1 MLSLLSVV
9 GARPQF
15 IKAAVVS
22 RLIQSSQYC
31 DKINECLVHTGQ
43 HYDDNMSAV
52 FFREM
57 EIPEPDIN
65 LQIGSGPHGEMTGA
79 MLAQL
84 ERVMMEQKPDVVLV
98 YGDTNSTLAGALA
111 ASKLHIPVVHVEA
124 GLRSF
129 MMAMPEE
136 QNRIIA
142 DRLSTVLFCPTEAAI
157 DNLVHEGIQFAQPAL
172 PSADH
177 KAVFLSGDVMLD
189 ASLYYRQK
197 QKAMSLS
204 SALASLVERPFYL
217 VTLHRA
223 ENTDD
228 LVRLA
233 SIVKALNEFDTLPA
247 ILPLHPRTR
256 KILSQQGLEFAAHI
270 HVIDP
275 VGYFDMLAI
284 ENRCEFIVTD
294 SGGVQKE
301 AYFFGKPCITL
312 RDSTEWI
319 ELVQHGWNTLVGA
332 NTEKILAALQSMPR
346 YGDTVQLY
354 GDGHAGEFIVQTL
367 FNIFAKEG

>member
-1 MLSLLSVV
+1 MLSILSVV

-22 RLIQSSQYC
+22 RLIRSASYRNR
-31 DKINECLVHTGQ
+31 ISEFLVHTGQ
-43 HYDDNMSAV
+43 HYDENMSAV

-65 LQIGSGPHGEMTGA
+65 LEVGSGLHGAMTGA
-79 MLAQL
+79 MLAKL
-84 ERVMMEQKPDVVLV
+84 EAIMMERKPDAVLV

-111 ASKLHIPVVHVEA
+111 ASKLHISVVHVEA

-136 QNRIIA
+136 QNRIVA
-142 DRLSTVLFCPTEAAI
+142 DRLSSVLFCPTKAAI
-157 DNLVHEGIQFAQPAL
+157 ENLEHEGIPYKQPKAV
-172 PSADH
+172 SADE

-189 ASLYYRQK
+189 ASLYYREK
-197 QKAMSLS
+197 LKGMTVDTHLEG
-204 SALASLVERPFYL
+204 LMREPFYL
-217 VTLHRA
+217 ATLHRA

-228 LVRLA
+228 PARLA
-233 SIVKALNEFDTLPA
+233 SIVEALNEFGEMKA

-256 KILSQQGLEFAAHI
+256 KFLTQQGLHFAPHM
-270 HVIDP
+270 HVIEP
-275 VGYFDMLAI
+275 VGYFDMLTL
-284 ENRCEFIVTD
+284 EDRCQFVVTD

-312 RDSTEWI
+312 RDSTEWV
-319 ELVQHGWNTLVGA
+319 ELVEHGWNTVVGA
-332 NTEKILAALQSMPR
+332 DTEKILSALRSMPR
-346 YGDTVQLY
+346 YGDAVSLY
-354 GDGHAGEFIVQTL
+354 GDGSAGNYIVDTIL
-367 FNIFAKEG
+367 DTFGKEV